1 METCT
6 LAEISEDKLML
17 RQRPFNQEA
26 VTAFFPPSPALVWG
40 RRRLPQGHRTT
51 SYHRHR
57 PIPWPCVLGYL
68 PPAGSHLW
76 GEGRTNRSL
85 VVQGVKQLLE
95 AAGGTDPPS
104 HRRSLGWPHRGA
116 RPRQVFPPG
125 VPQRGGGG
133 RGEDGR
139 VWGRQG
145 PRALRANPGT
155 TRKAPAP
162 QPGRNRGRGSSRG
175 SRPPHSPAAAAS
187 REWGAR
193 RRPSGLPG
201 GGAAP
206 PHPAQVLPGGRGH
219 PPADGYQFLSQRR
232 PFVPRLIPSVPLPK
246 AEPGR
251 SGASSPPLFLSGKP
265 REEGR
270 CVSGGVR
277 TRRTIFL
284 PPPQSSARGGT
295 SELVSQ
301 PAGGGGCVCGRK

>member
-17 RQRPFNQEA
+17 RQCPFNQEA

-133 RGEDGR
+133 EAKTGGFEAGRARGLSGR
-139 VWGRQG
+139 TPGLREG
-145 PRALRANPGT
+145 PRRPNRVGTGGGDRPGG
-155 TRKAPAP
+155 PGG
-162 QPGRNRGRGSSRG
+162 PGRLTAQP
-175 SRPPHSPAAAAS
+175 RPPAGSEARGAVPQAS
-187 REWGAR
+187 LGAGPP
-193 RRPSGLPG
+193 RPT
-201 GGAAP
+201 
-206 PHPAQVLPGGRGH
+206 PH
-219 PPADGYQFLSQRR
+219 
-232 PFVPRLIPSVPLPK
+232 
-246 AEPGR
+246 
-251 SGASSPPLFLSGKP
+251 
-265 REEGR
+265 R
-270 CVSGGVR
+270 CYLEGGV
-277 TRRTIFL
+277 THRRTDINF
-284 PPPQSSARGGT
+284 SRRGDPSFHG
-295 SELVSQ
+295 
-301 PAGGGGCVCGRK
+301 

>member
-125 VPQRGGGG
+125 VPQRGGG
-133 RGEDGR
+133 
-139 VWGRQG
+139 
-145 PRALRANPGT
+145 
-155 TRKAPAP
+155 
-162 QPGRNRGRGSSRG
+162 
-175 SRPPHSPAAAAS
+175 
-187 REWGAR
+187 AR
-193 RRPSGLPG
+193 RRRAGLRPAGPEGSQGEPRDYEKGPGAPTGSEPGEGIVPGVPGVPAASQPSRGRQPG
-201 GGAAP
+201 VRREAPSLRPPWGRGRPAP
-206 PHPAQVLPGGRGH
+206 PRTGATWRAGSPTGGRISISLAEETLRSTVNPLRAASQSRARAERRLLASAIPLGKA
-219 PPADGYQFLSQRR
+219 PRGRAVCQRR
-232 PFVPRLIPSVPLPK
+232 R
-246 AEPGR
+246 
-251 SGASSPPLFLSGKP
+251 
-265 REEGR
+265 
-270 CVSGGVR
+270 
-277 TRRTIFL
+277 
-284 PPPQSSARGGT
+284 
-295 SELVSQ
+295 
-301 PAGGGGCVCGRK
+301 